1 MYDNYMY
8 IDALDVNFCPSM
20 NAEEYNSTCKYMIG
34 CSYNNCIHT
43 LSRAT
48 DGNDT
53 IIKNSSDSVD
63 IELKTLY
70 NLTTVAD
77 VNGENRTSVVQFEV
91 NPISLCSSTTG

>member
-1 MYDNYMY
+1 
-8 IDALDVNFCPSM
+8 M
-20 NAEEYNSTCKYMIG
+20 NAEDYNLICKYVIG

-53 IIKNSSDSVD
+53 IIENSSDSVD

-70 NLTTVAD
+70 NLTTIAD
-77 VNGENRTSVVQFEV
+77 VNGENRTFVVQFEV